1 MDVKTAR
8 GVRAGATVSYEH
20 KLYVVRAVLDEGLWA
35 PFFELDDIGAVS
47 YSLVEVPEG
56 GARQAARGRPEKVLA
71 TV

>member
-8 GVRAGATVSYEH
+8 RVRAGATVSYEG

-35 PFFELDDIGAVS
+35 PFFELDDVGAVS
-47 YSLVEVPEG
+47 HSLVDLP
-56 GARQAARGRPEKVLA
+56 AASASPSPRAKSERVLA